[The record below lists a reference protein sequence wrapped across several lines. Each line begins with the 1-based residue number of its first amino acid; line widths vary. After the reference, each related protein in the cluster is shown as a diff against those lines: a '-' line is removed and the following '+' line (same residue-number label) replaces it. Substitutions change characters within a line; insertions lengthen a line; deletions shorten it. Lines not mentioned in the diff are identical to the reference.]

1 MPDFRTIM
9 NLSVR
14 QFFQLISRLTP
25 TTPRFKRCEMNRR
38 ARIGAFTQSYYLAST
53 TSDRRS
59 RGFSSKV
66 YLSCGG
72 GHCKSALLN
81 SNLPVSAKAG
91 QNLHCRATAFH
102 TPLYIQ
108 TRCRYAQEEAV
119 FGQHFR
125 RSLRFWSQTFSHMLP
140 RFIFLPAS
148 IQGQRFWLSSTPFSC
163 LSSPAIERFTP

>member
-1 MPDFRTIM
+1 MD
-9 NLSVR
+9 
-14 QFFQLISRLTP
+14 
-25 TTPRFKRCEMNRR
+25 RR
-38 ARIGAFTQSYYLAST
+38 ARNWGLRPALLFGVDNS
-53 TSDRRS
+53 SDRRS
-59 RGFSSKV
+59 RGLSSKV

-72 GHCKSALLN
+72 QCKSALLN

-163 LSSPAIERFTP
+163 LSSPEIERFTP